1 MDDIVKIV
9 KSAEELEFLVKEIS
23 ETIKNEAK
31 ELKGRFLSMLLDTL
45 AASILWNALARK
57 GVIRAGKGVIRAGEK
72 F

>member
-23 ETIKNEAK
+23 ETIENEAK
-31 ELKGRFLSMLLDTL
+31 ELKGGFLSMLLDTL